1 MASGVEIGWVLL
13 LRLRL
18 YVEFKTKAVVEP
30 QRVHVVERA
39 EGSAEEVERHSQSR
53 GPLTG
58 ADAEGC
64 AQVLG
69 DERLC

>member
-18 YVEFKTKAVVEP
+18 YVEFKTKAAVEP

-53 GPLTG
+53 PSL
-58 ADAEGC
+58 ADRDRILCQAE
-64 AQVLG
+64 
-69 DERLC
+69 